1 MFTAQEYS
9 ENISRVKCISE
20 QFGKGKILKEME
32 KELKLIGEQRGAGL
46 DDIMKKYY
54 LNRKN
59 YHRVKILKDKYLEN

>member
-1 MFTAQEYS
+1 
-9 ENISRVKCISE
+9 
-20 QFGKGKILKEME
+20 ME